1 MEIKIYKNRKKYS
14 IINLEKNKGCG
25 VIMYILNSVF
35 GIIILGFVTYFTYKM
50 DEKSISKGKYIK
62 GLYGGKTTIW
72 SLPYYFSFILLLI
85 FIFALFSNIK

>member
-50 DEKSISKGKYIK
+50 DEKA
-62 GLYGGKTTIW
+62 
-72 SLPYYFSFILLLI
+72 IL
-85 FIFALFSNIK
+85 N